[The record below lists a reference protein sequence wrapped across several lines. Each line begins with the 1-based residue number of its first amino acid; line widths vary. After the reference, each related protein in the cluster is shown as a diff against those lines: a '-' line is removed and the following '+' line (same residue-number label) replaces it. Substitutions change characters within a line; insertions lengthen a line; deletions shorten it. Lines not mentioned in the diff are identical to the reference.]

1 MAAPVG
7 GQIFSEI
14 LPYLEVNQ
22 GNKEEVEEKVEI
34 VVPDVIG
41 LSIKEAERVLTEKG
55 FEVKINNEVEELD
68 KENTYITNQTPRPD
82 ISAYNKSC
90 VYLDY

>member
-1 MAAPVG
+1 M
-7 GQIFSEI
+7 
-14 LPYLEVNQ
+14 EVNQ
-22 GNKEEVEEKVEI
+22 GNKDEIEERVEI

-41 LSIKEAERVLTEKG
+41 LNIKEAEKILTEKG
-55 FEVKINNEVEELD
+55 FEVKINNEVEGLN
-68 KENTYITNQTPRPD
+68 KENTNITNQTPSAN